1 MKKSY
6 TIKNLKIDAGITLVS
21 LVVTIVIL
29 LILSGIA
36 IATLGGENGLFVR
49 VKQAKKAHVQSEMQ
63 EQLTLAL
70 NELQID
76 KKGNAS
82 LDDVTQDWINTVISS
97 DYSPTIKEDASID
110 GKMVV
115 MNKNDITGRF
125 IVNQKL
131 EISKTEF
138 DISTLE
144 FEYETEKIENGKV
157 KILIKITDKVNGL
170 KRVDYPEASKDSII
184 MENRKIPLGID
195 YYVELGKEYKFVI
208 TTGDGNKTEKTIKID
223 DFYYN
228 VTKTLA
234 ENAVI
239 DNNATKAAYNKTYEA
254 TVATEG
260 NYAITGLTVTM
271 GGQTVTTA
279 GNNVVDVNTGKI
291 KIEKVT
297 GDINITVTT
306 KKLEIQY
313 TVAVST
319 SSSSS
324 NTSSLSTNSVD
335 KGTTLYINIIA
346 TLEGNRCTAVLK
358 SDNTKTVPYVVNSNG
373 KYTFKIS
380 GTYNGKTVEEE
391 KEVIVNQYM
400 SAKNIVQYDAGNW
413 TQAEIQALQNKNL
426 YMINKGKTYNSTFNL
441 NDSNSG
447 LNFTFGGFT
456 YKGDTT
462 NASDIASGNIITS
475 RNQSVAPQS
484 GYGTPKYS
492 GWQIL
497 EIKDENE
504 NIISEE
510 EEINQKLND
519 LNNEKIYIT
528 KLIHAG
534 SPENFVY
541 YYTKYNDPYR
551 AAYLLSGETK
561 KNEYKTLDTGKNIN
575 TRNMEMYR
583 DKSLDKKGFIKEVYI
598 AKNEEIFKITGND
611 NSTEGIR
618 NINSYYI
625 TSYVDYGTC
634 SLVWWNIKGEKKHQD
649 HFYSGFCMGI
659 RPVIVMNEGVY
670 IKYGSGTEADPYIL
684 GKD

>member
-97 DYSPTIKEDASID
+97 DYSPTIKEDASLD

-223 DFYYN
+223 DYYYN

-239 DNNATKAAYNKTYEA
+239 DNNVTKAAYNKTYEA
-254 TVATEG
+254 TVSTEG
-260 NYAITGLTVTM
+260 NYARTSLIVTM
-271 GGQTVTTA
+271 GGQAVTTA

-297 GDINITVTT
+297 GDIDIKVTT
-306 KKLEIQY
+306 KELKIQY
-313 TVAVST
+313 TAAVST
-319 SSSSS
+319 NSSSTATRSEEA
-324 NTSSLSTNSVD
+324 NTIE
-335 KGTTLYINIIA
+335 KGTPLYINIIA
-346 TLEGNRCTAVLK
+346 TLEGNKCTAVLK
-358 SDNTKTVPYVVNSNG
+358 SDNTKTVPYQVSSNG

-400 SAKNIVQYDAGNW
+400 SAKGVVQYDAGNW
-413 TQAEIQALQNKNL
+413 TQAEIQALQSKSL
-426 YMINKGKTYNSTFNL
+426 YNINKSKTASKTA
-441 NDSNSG
+441 G

-456 YKGDTT
+456 YEGDTA

-475 RNQSVAPQS
+475 RNQSVSHYAES
-484 GYGTPKYS
+484 TEYTPKYS

-497 EIKDENE
+497 ESKEENG
-504 NIISEE
+504 
-510 EEINQKLND
+510 KTYVA
-519 LNNEKIYIT
+519 KIT
-528 KLIHAG
+528 HAG

-541 YYTKYNDPYR
+541 HATNQYDNRGVEYI
-551 AAYLLSGETK
+551 LSGGQRQTDYSTYK
-561 KNEYKTLDTGKNIN
+561 PRDWSMYKDKTLDQNG
-575 TRNMEMYR
+575 
-583 DKSLDKKGFIKEVYI
+583 YI
-598 AKNEEIFKITGND
+598 SDVHAMTHDEAYKITGNE
-611 NSTEGIR
+611 STTSGIR
-618 NINSYYI
+618 NTKAIYWLASSASINYNYNF
-625 TSYVDYGTC
+625 
-634 SLVWWNIKGEKKHQD
+634 VW
-649 HFYSGFCMGI
+649 S
-659 RPVIVMNEGVY
+659 VY
-670 IKYGSGTEADPYIL
+670 LYREHG
-684 GKD
+684 

>member
-36 IATLGGENGLFVR
+36 IATLGGENGLFAR

-70 NELQID
+70 NELQVD

-82 LDDVTQDWINTVISS
+82 LDDVTQDWINTVIPS

-125 IVNQKL
+125 LVNQKL

-223 DFYYN
+223 DYYYN

-239 DNNATKAAYNKTYEA
+239 DNNVTKAAYNKTYEA
-254 TVATEG
+254 TVSTEG
-260 NYAITGLTVTM
+260 NYAITGITATM
-271 GGQTVTTA
+271 GGQAVTTS
-279 GNNVVDVNTGKI
+279 GNNVVDINTGKI

-297 GDINITVTT
+297 GDIDIKVTT
-306 KKLEIQY
+306 KELKIQC
-313 TVAVST
+313 TAAVSE
-319 SSSSS
+319 SNSAS
-324 NTSSLSTNSVD
+324 NTSTLNANSVD
-335 KGTTLYINIIA
+335 KGTTLYINIVA

-358 SDNTKTVPYVVNSNG
+358 SDNSKTVPCAVTANG
-373 KYTFKIS
+373 KYTFIIS
-380 GTYNGKTVEEE
+380 GTYNGKTISEE
-391 KEVIVNQYM
+391 KEVTVNQYTT
-400 SAKNIVQYDAGNW
+400 KGGFVQYDAGEW
-413 TQAEIQALQNKNL
+413 TEEEINELKSKNL
-426 YMINKGKTYNSTFNL
+426 YNINKAKTA
-441 NDSNSG
+441 SNASG

-456 YKGDTT
+456 YKGDAS
-462 NASDIASGNIITS
+462 NASDISNGNVITS
-475 RNQSVAPQS
+475 RNQSVAPEK

-497 EIKDENE
+497 ESKEENG
-504 NIISEE
+504 
-510 EEINQKLND
+510 KAYVT
-519 LNNEKIYIT
+519 KIT
-528 KLIHAG
+528 HAG
-534 SPENFVY
+534 SPENFAY
-541 YYTKYNDPYR
+541 YYTTQNDAYR
-551 AAYLLSGETK
+551 AEYLLSSGKRQTGNNTYQARDWSMYK
-561 KNEYKTLDTGKNIN
+561 DKTLEKNGYISDVHAMTYDEAYNIDGNFETTTEMRNTGAYYWLENAQN
-575 TRNMEMYR
+575 YR
-583 DKSLDKKGFIKEVYI
+583 YMCPVMSNG
-598 AKNEEIFKITGND
+598 EIW
-611 NSTEGIR
+611 IR
-618 NINSYYI
+618 NLMESDRH
-625 TSYVDYGTC
+625 S
-634 SLVWWNIKGEKKHQD
+634 
-649 HFYSGFCMGI
+649 FGI
-659 RPVIVMNEGVY
+659 RPVIEMNEGVY
-670 IKYGSGTEADPYIL
+670 IVSGSGTATDPYIL

>member
-97 DYSPTIKEDASID
+97 DYSPIIKEDASID
-110 GKMVV
+110 GKIVV

-170 KRVDYPEASKDSII
+170 KRVDYPETSKDSII

-223 DFYYN
+223 DYYYN

-239 DNNATKAAYNKTYEA
+239 DNNVTKAAYNKTYEA
-254 TVATEG
+254 TVSTEG
-260 NYAITGLTVTM
+260 NYAITGITVTM
-271 GGQTVTTA
+271 GGQAVTTS
-279 GNNVVDVNTGKI
+279 GNNVVDINTGKI

-297 GDINITVTT
+297 GDVDIKVTT
-306 KKLEIQY
+306 KELKIQY
-313 TVAVST
+313 TVAVSESNSSTAT
-319 SSSSS
+319 SSKEA
-324 NTSSLSTNSVD
+324 NTIE
-335 KGTTLYINIIA
+335 KGKPLYINIIA
-346 TLEGNRCTAVLK
+346 TLEGNKCTAVLK
-358 SDNTKTVPYVVNSNG
+358 SDNTKTVPYQVSSNG

-380 GTYNGKTVEEE
+380 GTYNGKTISEE
-391 KEVIVNQYM
+391 KEVTVNQYM
-400 SAKNIVQYDAGNW
+400 SAQNIVQYDAGNW
-413 TQAEIQALQNKNL
+413 TQEEIQALQSDNL
-426 YMINKGKTYNSTFNL
+426 YNINKEKVANTT
-441 NDSNSG
+441 SG
-447 LNFTFGGFT
+447 LDFTFGGFT
-456 YKGDTT
+456 YEGDTA
-462 NASDIASGNIITS
+462 NKSDIDNGNIITS
-475 RNQSVAPQS
+475 RNQSVSCYFRQKE
-484 GYGTPKYS
+484 YTPRYS

-497 EIKDENE
+497 ESKIENG
-504 NIISEE
+504 
-510 EEINQKLND
+510 KTYVT
-519 LNNEKIYIT
+519 KIA
-528 KLIHAG
+528 HAG

-541 YYTKYNDPYR
+541 YYTGTSYDNRR
-551 AAYLLSGETK
+551 AEYILSGGQRQTGYSTYQPRNWSMYK
-561 KNEYKTLDTGKNIN
+561 DKTLDKN
-575 TRNMEMYR
+575 
-583 DKSLDKKGFIKEVYI
+583 GYI
-598 AKNEEIFKITGND
+598 SDVHAMTYDEAYKITGNRSSTTGMRKTGARYWLASAPSSSD
-611 NSTEGIR
+611 NADVWYVYEDGSISD
-618 NINSYYI
+618 SY
-625 TSYVDYGTC
+625 D
-634 SLVWWNIKGEKKHQD
+634 
-649 HFYSGFCMGI
+649 FCWGV
-659 RPVIVMNEGVY
+659 RPVVSMTSGVY
-670 IKYGSGTEADPYIL
+670 IKTGTGTEADPYIL